1 MTLPDIKITSEMLW
15 SSAVVTAL
23 IDVGLILFLTRR
35 IQRPRFRQLHWPV
48 ALAAGVFWVSYGLM
62 LFALTWESFY
72 AKFLPDPIN
81 RSLARSMLE
90 LLPYPIIGLALWWL
104 AVRLPGNPAVNFC
117 LLGGVQS
124 VPEHLW
130 GIRLGMLDKVPF
142 LQQASVASVLTFAV
156 TEYILYWG
164 SILSIAVLLQSSQQ
178 WCRNHWASR
187 AGRKLAKSRS
197 ARESPP
203 SPQLPNHV

>member
-15 SSAVVTAL
+15 LSAFITAL
-23 IDVGLILFLTRR
+23 IDVGLILFLARR

-72 AKFLPDPIN
+72 AKFLLDPAN

-90 LLPYPIIGLALWWL
+90 LLPYSIIGLVLWWL

-130 GIRLGMLDKVPF
+130 GIYRLGMLDKVSF
-142 LQQASVASVLTFAV
+142 LQQASAASVLAFAV
-156 TEYILYWG
+156 PEYILYWG
-164 SILSIAVLLQSSQQ
+164 SILSIAMLIQSSQQ
-178 WCRNHWASR
+178 WCKHYWISR
-187 AGRKLAKSRS
+187 ARKKAG
-197 ARESPP
+197 
-203 SPQLPNHV
+203 